1 MNCQVVCNEK
11 LKIMN
16 IVTGYPGATHDARVW
31 GNCSLNWDLED
42 NNVEGMLLGDSAYTL
57 RRFLMIPVSQK
68 RRTSDMAEVSAQY
81 LRSKIKLTEEKIDYY
96 ENKKKQKTQRHELKV
111 SILKNQYKS
120 QLKE

>member
-1 MNCQVVCNEK
+1 MR
-11 LKIMN
+11 
-16 IVTGYPGATHDARVW
+16 HDARVW